1 MTDAAPP
8 PLGEPLHFDYA
19 TLPIAERSRL
29 ATRLVAPR
37 AIAFVSSCSESGA
50 GNLAPFSFFTA
61 GGSNPPS
68 LVFCAVNDR
77 HGREKD
83 TLINI
88 ETTSEYVI
96 NVATAAMAAGINQ
109 ASFEYPPDVNEFD
122 VSGFS
127 STPSARVKP
136 PGVLESPIRIECRLH
151 TVLRHG
157 AGASASNYIV
167 GEILY
172 VSVDPAVCTDGL
184 PDSRKLTQLA
194 RLGGDFYLAAS
205 ADTIFEMPRPTPS

>member
-1 MTDAAPP
+1 MADAAPP
-8 PLGEPLHFDYA
+8 AFGEPLQFDYA
-19 TLPIAERSRL
+19 TLPLTERSRL
-29 ATRLVAPR
+29 ATRIVAPR
-37 AIAFVSSCSESGA
+37 AIAFVSSLSAAGA

-61 GGSNPPS
+61 GGSNPS
-68 LVFCAVNDR
+68 SIVFCAVNDR

-83 TLINI
+83 TLKNI
-88 ETTSEYVI
+88 EATGEFVI

-109 ASFEYPPDVNEFD
+109 ASFEYPPEVNEFD

-127 STPSARVKP
+127 PTPSARVRP

-184 PDSRKLTQLA
+184 PDGRKLMQLA
-194 RLGGDFYLAAS
+194 RLGGDLYLAAR
-205 ADTIFEMPRPTPS
+205 AETIFAMPRPTTP